1 MLSDVG
7 RICMNKTGLLPR
19 APLQTSLRPP
29 AHEETDNNVASDAKL
44 TTYKENASLD
54 TPSAVFK
61 SDLVHKRP
69 YGSIL
74 VSELLNIF

>member
-29 AHEETDNNVASDAKL
+29 AHEETDNNVASDA
-44 TTYKENASLD
+44 
-54 TPSAVFK
+54 
-61 SDLVHKRP
+61 
-69 YGSIL
+69 
-74 VSELLNIF
+74 

>member
-44 TTYKENASLD
+44 THYK
-54 TPSAVFK
+54 V
-61 SDLVHKRP
+61 V
-69 YGSIL
+69 
-74 VSELLNIF
+74 